1 MMIANE
7 FDRITANYLY
17 SADVQNSNF
26 ILVLILKKTLIWFGM
41 SLVRFSLKK
50 NWDSVWIL

>member
-26 ILVLILKKTLIWFGM
+26 ILVLILKKTLD
-41 SLVRFSLKK
+41 LVRNEFG
-50 NWDSVWIL
+50 SV